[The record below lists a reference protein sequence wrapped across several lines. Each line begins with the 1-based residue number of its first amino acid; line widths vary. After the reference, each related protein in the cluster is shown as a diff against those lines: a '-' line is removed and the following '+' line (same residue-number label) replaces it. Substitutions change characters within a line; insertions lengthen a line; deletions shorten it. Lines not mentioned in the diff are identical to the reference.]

1 MAVIFCASLCLDNLY
16 AYGKNL
22 MNWNAT
28 SRATLWCSIYNELTP
43 MADDV
48 EELEILSGEST
59 VGGSP
64 AATAMVLVGR
74 EEGVTPLKHRTLLNQ
89 FNL

>member
-1 MAVIFCASLCLDNLY
+1 
-16 AYGKNL
+16 
-22 MNWNAT
+22 
-28 SRATLWCSIYNELTP
+28 